1 MVNIGYESSG
11 NIYVTSNS
19 FKKLI
24 KPMMPH
30 ITMDNSNPCDFIIKS
45 PLSGEVWNKEK
56 KPYLYWSGESRLPV
70 LSNYHTNCLYILTF
84 LYDHPNA
91 IYLPFCL
98 ESDHLYKNRIDTN
111 LNREYLVGY
120 CASNFVEIRENIFN
134 IFVEKAGED
143 MCRSYGACYGKYTST
158 NHRFDNDHNFQGD
171 SLINMYK
178 KHKFVL
184 ALENNNVDGC
194 VTEKIVNAFYSG
206 AIPIYW
212 GSKNI
217 SDLFNKDAF
226 INVDDFESLEECVDY
241 VIHLSDEKRQ
251 YMLEQPI
258 YTDSEVIHL
267 LDDEYNSTHD
277 NKTLQNY
284 TEKIKLFLSSI

>member
-1 MVNIGYESSG
+1 MVKIGYESSG
-11 NIYVTSNS
+11 NIYIECNS

-24 KPMMPH
+24 EPMVSP
-30 ITMDNSNPCDFIIKS
+30 ITIDNSNNCDFIIKT
-45 PLSGEVWNKEK
+45 PLFGEVWNTAQ

-70 LSNYHTNCLYILTF
+70 LSKYHTNCIYVLTF
-84 LYDHPNA
+84 RYEHPDA

-120 CASNFVEIRENIFN
+120 CASNAVEIRENLFN

-143 MCRSYGACYGKYTST
+143 MCRSYGTCCGKYPGT
-158 NHRFDNDHNFQGD
+158 NHRFDGGQNFQGD
-171 SLINMYK
+171 NLIHIYK
-178 KHKFVL
+178 KHKFVF

-194 VTEKIVNAFYSG
+194 VTEKIVNVFHSG

-217 SDLFNKDAF
+217 GDLFNKEAF
-226 INVDDFESLEECVDY
+226 INVDDFENLEECVDH

-277 NKTLQNY
+277 NKTLQRY
-284 TEKIKLFLSSI
+284 TEQLKLFFSSI